1 MYNFNM
7 SLSTPPM
14 LGVDICSQTPRT
26 PEILNSLIAMTN
38 PLDLYSF
45 TPSCSQMS
53 MNIPQSTATTMTLN
67 PSPMVGGGNNNHH
80 LQHHKPDILI
90 HHFDNASCSSIS
102 SSIESP
108 SATPPQTI
116 TPSLQQVSLKQ
127 LVKC

>member
-1 MYNFNM
+1 M
-7 SLSTPPM
+7 SLTTPPM

-53 MNIPQSTATTMTLN
+53 MNIPQSTATAMTLN
-67 PSPMVGGGNNNHH
+67 PSPMVGGGGNSNHH

-90 HHFDNASCSSIS
+90 HHFDNASCSSTS
-102 SSIESP
+102 STIESP
-108 SATPPQTI
+108 SATPPQTL
-116 TPSLQQVSLKQ
+116 TPSLQQVSELN
-127 LVKC
+127 LIDI